1 MADTFYPLSELV
13 VINDQNLA
21 DIEVSNLFNM
31 SPALEILP
39 AVPASNGT
47 VHKYLRETGAPTPGF
62 RAINDGIENTIS
74 DDTLVTVTLQI
85 MDASFAVD
93 VEIAKSYKG
102 GKEAFIQRELM
113 RHLRQAFFTAEKQ
126 IWYGNQSPG
135 STAGFEGIADI
146 LPYLNSPGIV
156 VNAAG
161 STPLT
166 GSSVYAVR
174 VADDSGFAVV
184 AGNDAKIEVEDT
196 VIQRIAGSATGTF
209 PAYYTAASG
218 YMGVQIGSTY
228 DIGRIANLT
237 EDSGKGL
244 TDDLISTLLSKF
256 KAGMGP
262 THLFMSRRSLKQLQQ
277 SRTATN
283 ATGAPA
289 PFPEESF
296 GVKIVVTDSILDT
309 EAIATNEPT

>member
-1 MADTFYPLSELV
+1 MADTFYPLSELI

-21 DIEVSNLFNM
+21 DIDVSNLFNM
-31 SPALEILP
+31 SPAIEILP

-62 RAINDGIENTIS
+62 RAINDGIDNSIS
-74 DDTLVTVTLQI
+74 DDTLVSATLQI

-93 VEIAKSYKG
+93 VELAKSYKK
-102 GKEAFIQRELM
+102 GKEAFIQRELA

-135 STAGFEGIADI
+135 STAGFEGIADV
-146 LPYLNSPGIV
+146 LPYLDSTGIV
-156 VNAAG
+156 VNAGG
-161 STPLT
+161 STVST

-174 VADDSGFAVV
+174 VSDDSGFAVV
-184 AGNDAKIEVEDT
+184 AGNDGKIDVEDT

-209 PAYYTAASG
+209 AGYYTAASG

-244 TDDLISTLLSKF
+244 ADDLISSLLSEF
-256 KAGMGP
+256 KSGMGP

-283 ATGAPA
+283 PTGTPA
-289 PFPEESF
+289 PFPKNAF
-296 GVKIVVTDSILDT
+296 DIPIVVTDSILDT
-309 EAIATNEPT
+309 EAIATDTPT